1 MKSWSSFS
9 QGLTE
14 KKPNKDY
21 DGDGKVE
28 SGSKEHAGVVHNAI
42 QRAKGKKADGQ
53 DTRKEELEIEEGKYS
68 GSKSHIERDGTAP
81 APERT
86 AAERKKDR
94 RILAGYGKGG
104 MKDAVERAKKERDER
119 RKSRMKKEEVELQEL
134 DIKGA
139 VTGALNKGSQF
150 MKKNP
155 VGRAVGNVLK
165 PVGPGR
171 GTARP
176 SVRTLNTIRQN
187 QQSQMNSFEPEGEQ
201 IDEFLAG
208 KPGDGYIGHPN
219 LDIKNPLAKKQ
230 VKKPVLPGSKG
241 GGPVN
246 RVGAAIGDRNMRL
259 KNMLNQS
266 NDPEGELVEGIRDK
280 DPEKGTEERKK
291 RLEKSVDTK

>member
-1 MKSWSSFS
+1 MEKFLKEL
-9 QGLTE
+9 QE
-14 KKPNKDY
+14 KKRKDY

-53 DTRKEELEIEEGKYS
+53 DTRKEELEIEEGKYN

-86 AAERKKDR
+86 CCWRKKDR
-94 RILAGYGKGG
+94 RILAGYKGG

-171 GTARP
+171 GYCSSFCP
-176 SVRTLNTIRQN
+176 
-187 QQSQMNSFEPEGEQ
+187 NSEHDPPKPTESNEFFEPEGEQ
-201 IDEFLAG
+201 IDEFLKAVNLVM
-208 KPGDGYIGHPN
+208 DI
-219 LDIKNPLAKKQ
+219 LDIL
-230 VKKPVLPGSKG
+230 
-241 GGPVN
+241 
-246 RVGAAIGDRNMRL
+246 I
-259 KNMLNQS
+259 
-266 NDPEGELVEGIRDK
+266 
-280 DPEKGTEERKK
+280 
-291 RLEKSVDTK
+291 